1 MPKIN
6 NKESLTKSKEEIA
19 FLENQ
24 QIEIYEKLCKS
35 LKTEDNE
42 GFVWDFLF
50 NGSDDVDDVIL
61 HMNDVK

>member
-35 LKTEDNE
+35 LKTKDNE